1 MKTLVKPYALAAIVL
16 LGLFFG
22 LGGYAGQA
30 ADDGPRTTDSD
41 VTAMLR
47 RFLASSEADVRI
59 SALQWIARDPRTQ
72 DDSLIPAIFD
82 TLKDSNGAVRNKA
95 LANMGWIFERRSGKQ
110 DSAKALAVIQNAL
123 KQTSDRPARLVV
135 LDLLRGSAERGEYDE
150 HQKAQSEGMLTSDPT
165 IQRLIASLL
174 SDPRSSLRPEVLGVV
189 KASRVLQAIPSV
201 VDGVAAA
208 LHDDSLTVRS
218 DAVDLLL
225 AIEKRGE
232 LKQRDQVRPMLLA
245 ALQEND
251 PNVQLRISRALGL
264 PIPPRKPVPPALSL
278 SGEKVSTENVPF
290 DFNYFTAFVQPLFVK
305 KYGGAACVQC
315 HVPGA
320 NTSGAFRILAPQP
333 DGRYTLDQ
341 SRTNFVSVL
350 AAIDRE
356 NPGKSKLLLKPLDP
370 RASEGTIRGMI
381 HDGGVFW
388 NTQYDPDFETVQNWL
403 KGAKIE
409 TAPDKQLDYAYF
421 VQRVEPIFST
431 PGPDGFACIN
441 CHSTHA
447 ILHLESPESRDGKF
461 SVEQLENNYQS
472 AHRVVDEM
480 APSNSFIVRK
490 PTSLREG
497 EPGGLSHAG
506 GIRWPDKK
514 DSWQYKTLITWMGM
528 KNLAGQ

>member
-1 MKTLVKPYALAAIVL
+1 MKTFLRLFALAIIVL
-16 LGLFFG
+16 LSLFFG
-22 LGGYAGQA
+22 LGGYAGLA
-30 ADDGPRTTDSD
+30 TDDAPRMTDHD

-47 RFLASSEADVRI
+47 GFLTSSEADVRT
-59 SALQWIARDPRTQ
+59 SALEWIARDPRAQ
-72 DDSLIPAIFD
+72 DDSLIPTIFEA
-82 TLKDSNGAVRNKA
+82 LKDSNGGVRNKA
-95 LANMGWIFERRSGKQ
+95 LANMGWIIERRRGKQ
-110 DSAKALAVIQNAL
+110 EGASALAAIQNAL
-123 KQTSDRPARLVV
+123 RQTSDRPARLVV
-135 LDLLRGSAERGEYDE
+135 IDLLRGSAARGEYDE
-150 HQKAQSEGMLTSDPT
+150 HFQTQPEGLLTSDPA
-165 IQRLIASLL
+165 IQHMVGSFLA
-174 SDPRSSLRPEVLGVV
+174 DPKSSLRPELLGVV
-189 KASRVLQAIPSV
+189 QASRLLQAIPSIV
-201 VDGVAAA
+201 EGVGAA

-225 AIEKRGE
+225 TIYRQGE
-232 LKQRDQVRPMLLA
+232 PALREQIRPNLMA
-245 ALQEND
+245 ALEEND
-251 PNVQLRISRALGL
+251 PNVQMRISRALDL
-264 PIPPRKPVPPALSL
+264 PIPPRKILPPALSL

-305 KYGGAACVQC
+305 KYGGATCVQC

-320 NTSGAFRILAPQP
+320 NASGVFRILAPGP
-333 DGRYTLDQ
+333 GGRYTLDR

-350 AAIDRE
+350 AVIDRE
-356 NPGKSKLLLKPLDP
+356 NPEKSKLLLKPLDP
-370 RASEGTIRGMI
+370 RAPEGAIHGLI

-388 NTQYDPDFETVQNWL
+388 NTQYDPDFQVVQNWL
-403 KGAKIE
+403 KGAKTE
-409 TAPDKQLDYAYF
+409 TAPDQQLDYAYF

-441 CHSTHA
+441 CHTTHA
-447 ILHLESPESRDGKF
+447 ILHLESPETREGKF

-472 AHRVVDEM
+472 AHRVIDEM

-528 KNLAGQ
+528 RNLAGQ